1 MAEALIVDDEPNTL
15 EALAELVQQTGFEV
29 RTAASLADAR
39 GELQL
44 RLPDVILCDLVLPD
58 GSGSE
63 LLDAADADPD
73 IQIIMITA
81 NATVSSA
88 IEALRRGAY
97 DYLTKP
103 VDIDRLKALLRRL
116 LREAELRQEVRR
128 LRRRLSHHGRFGGM
142 VGSSAAMHEVYQL
155 AERVASTDA
164 TVLVSGESGTGKE
177 LVAESIHRLSH
188 RSSGP
193 FVPINCGA
201 VASELIE
208 SELFGH
214 ERGSFTG
221 AERRHRGVFERAHMG
236 TLLLDE
242 ITEMSAQLQ
251 VKLLRALET
260 SSIRRVGGDAEID
273 VDVRVIAATNRDA
286 GEAVADGRLREDLYY
301 RLKVFP
307 ITLPPLRD
315 RVGDIPLLVRHFL
328 DQLGREE
335 LEIEPPALERLERF
349 HWPGNVRELRNVV
362 ERCSILAD
370 DVITEATLPP
380 EIRSGEAGMPRLQA
394 PIGTSLDEIVREH
407 TLATLEHFGGDKPRA
422 AETLGISLK
431 TLYNRLNRYL
441 DE

>member
-1 MAEALIVDDEPNTL
+1 
-15 EALAELVQQTGFEV
+15 
-29 RTAASLADAR
+29 
-39 GELQL
+39 
-44 RLPDVILCDLVLPD
+44 
-58 GSGSE
+58 
-63 LLDAADADPD
+63 
-73 IQIIMITA
+73 
-81 NATVSSA
+81 
-88 IEALRRGAY
+88 
-97 DYLTKP
+97 
-103 VDIDRLKALLRRL
+103 
-116 LREAELRQEVRR
+116 
-128 LRRRLSHHGRFGGM
+128 M